1 MVSCTKFAF
10 LMTIYASYA
19 LLLAQAEDLRR
30 LKYDSDQVEDITR
43 SQIDDFEITRDID
56 DYNERSSS
64 DIGDE
69 RRLNDRFG
77 QTRRM
82 IASWEE
88 EERREE
94 RRSMSGPTLPQS
106 ERLADDRS
114 ESTRYGS
121 IERSVDRQV
130 ERLEDREDRVRSTD
144 DSERLSADRHVER
157 EENREDRT
165 RSTVDSERLSVDREV
180 ERLEDLKIEDRT
192 RSTVG
197 SDRRDGVF
205 DRRES
210 RRESGEETS
219 ERRVT
224 SRREYRGEFERESR
238 EVSRR
243 EARREDRSENRSED
257 RESRF
262 EQDSERQTRTRI
274 DEDNVRAERSS
285 RRSSTDRAENEGQQ
299 SDRMVRRE
307 NVRDFR
313 STESN
318 VALVESNSQITTFLG
333 QMVSLIVTVM
343 LVNKSTKG
351 GFTSKVKQLFSN
363 KVTVQ

>member
-1 MVSCTKFAF
+1 MMVSCTKFAF

-30 LKYDSDQVEDITR
+30 LKSDSDQVEDITR
-43 SQIDDFEITRDID
+43 SEIDDFAIDID
-56 DYNERSSS
+56 EYNERSSS
-64 DIGDE
+64 DIDGQL
-69 RRLNDRFG
+69 RLRY
-77 QTRRM
+77 RM
-82 IASWEE
+82 IASWEA
-88 EERREE
+88 ERREA

-130 ERLEDREDRVRSTD
+130 ERLEDREDRVRSTE
-144 DSERLSADRHVER
+144 DSDRLSADRQVER
-157 EENREDRT
+157 EENREDRS
-165 RSTVDSERLSVDREV
+165 RSTVESERLSVDREV
-180 ERLEDLKIEDRT
+180 ERLEDREDRT
-192 RSTVG
+192 RSNVD

-210 RRESGEETS
+210 RRESREETS

-224 SRREYRGEFERESR
+224 SRRESRGEFERESR
-238 EVSRR
+238 DVSRR
-243 EARREDRSENRSED
+243 EARREDASENRSED
-257 RESRF
+257 RESR
-262 EQDSERQTRTRI
+262 QDSERQIRTQM

-285 RRSSTDRAENEGQQ
+285 RRSSTDRVENEQ

-307 NVRDFR
+307 DVRDFR